1 MEELRLQEVIQNGKL
16 KTYDFGGSCIK
27 VYWQLESLPP
37 NTYYLFKFTE
47 LEGNLLDFKKVEPR
61 YLPVKYK
68 ARTYNSTMTNL
79 VTSLLN

>member
-1 MEELRLQEVIQNGKL
+1 MKGDILQDVIQNGKL
-16 KTYDFGGSCIK
+16 KTYDLEGGSIN
-27 VYWQLESLPP
+27 VYWHLESLPP

-47 LEGNLLDFKKVEPR
+47 LEGNLLDFKKVAPR

-68 ARTYNSTMTNL
+68 SRKYNSTMTNL